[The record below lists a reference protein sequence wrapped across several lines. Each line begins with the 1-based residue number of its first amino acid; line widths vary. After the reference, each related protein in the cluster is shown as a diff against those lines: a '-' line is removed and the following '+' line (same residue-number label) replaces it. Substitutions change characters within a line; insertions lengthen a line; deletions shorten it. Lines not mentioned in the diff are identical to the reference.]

1 VTMQYLSANGYT
13 ADIFTAPYISATS
26 KGQATISHPAN
37 SVSGMSYKYLVVG

>member
-1 VTMQYLSANGYT
+1 MQYLSANGYT

-37 SVSGMSYKYLVVG
+37 SVSGMTYKYLVVG